1 MTPHVITAA
10 ATVALAVAALA
21 FAAFAIGAGDPGAL
35 PAGRTP
41 GSGDLEVLGAEAALR
56 PLRPELALGD
66 HATPFAMAHQGADRG
81 ARIPLPPPPPVE
93 EAPLPVLPLV
103 PER

>member
-1 MTPHVITAA
+1 MTPHVITAI
-10 ATVALAVAALA
+10 ATVVLAVAALA
-21 FAAFAIGAGDPGAL
+21 FSAFAIGAGAEGATPPGKV
-35 PAGRTP
+35 P

-81 ARIPLPPPPPVE
+81 ARIPPPPPPPID
-93 EAPLPVLPLV
+93 EAPLPVLPLA